1 MSGRRVIRK
10 KEKSGIEKA
19 IDYCLIAA
27 ILSSGAL
34 LVSII
39 AYIVVNIWF
48 EILSYF

>member
-1 MSGRRVIRK
+1 MVGK

-39 AYIVVNIWF
+39 AYVVINIWL